1 MKALALLTL
10 LFPIILAVQFFNHTG
25 FCYSK
30 GRYLSEIELMDQ
42 RLFGEEAHTLSS
54 EEKAAKAK
62 TELSHLHSNL
72 SYIDYPACCRIHKG
86 YPLLSKLDDFSNKTF
101 IGRYTYHL
109 AILFPAKETRKGRS
123 PYEELIVTLDAC
135 GMPGKDF
142 TGIDVSEG
150 YYSNT
155 LESNIKYWQSR
166 GLLPKTQNS
175 TP

>member
-1 MKALALLTL
+1 MKVFALLTL

-42 RLFGEEAHTLSS
+42 RLFGEEAHTFSN
-54 EEKAAKAK
+54 EEKETKAK
-62 TELSHLHSNL
+62 TELSHLHWNL

-86 YPLLSKLDDFSNKTF
+86 YPLLSKLGDFTNKTF

-109 AILFPAKETRKGRS
+109 VILFPAKESKKGRS

-142 TGIDVSEG
+142 TGIDISESS
-150 YYSNT
+150 YSST
-155 LESNIKYWQSR
+155 LERNKKYWQSR
-166 GLLPKTQNS
+166 GLLPETENS
-175 TP
+175 AP